1 MRKSFFVRSAV
12 IALLLTLAGPML
24 RPEHACAQDR
34 TRFLRWAYQDAGA
47 LAQSI
52 APRSYLLTAG
62 GLVVLTPA
70 TRLGVDAPMLEEVQA
85 GYVGPWG
92 RYLDFTNTLGERKR
106 MMRFSAGLFVAS
118 LATRNGRFQNA
129 AFTSWQALVYADL
142 ITRTLKSVVGRVRP
156 SAGMGPDRFRPFSG
170 HHSFPSGH
178 TTVAFAVMS
187 AWVFSYPHTATYAL
201 LALSTGTAFARVAHN
216 RHWPT
221 DVFAG
226 AAIGICTARFLV
238 RRHRGHEA
246 TDGGFALRVAPYAG
260 LRGAGLSLALSL

>member
-1 MRKSFFVRSAV
+1 MLSLRPVAV
-12 IALLLTLAGPML
+12 ALLVALACPIL
-24 RPEHACAQDR
+24 EFEHVRAQDR

-47 LAQSI
+47 LVQSI
-52 APRSYLLTAG
+52 APQSYLLTAA
-62 GLVVLTPA
+62 GLAVLTPA
-70 TRLGVDAPMLEEVQA
+70 TRMGVDRPMLEEVQA

-92 RYLDFTNTLGERKR
+92 RYLDLTNLLGERKR
-106 MMRFSAGLFVAS
+106 MMRFSAGLFAAS
-118 LATRNGRFQNA
+118 LATRNGRLQNA

-156 SAGMGPDRFRPFSG
+156 SGGVGPARFRPFSG
-170 HHSFPSGH
+170 HTSFPSGH

-221 DVFAG
+221 DVLAG

-238 RRHRGHEA
+238 RRHRPDEA
-246 TDGGFALRVAPYAG
+246 SGGGFALRVAPFVG